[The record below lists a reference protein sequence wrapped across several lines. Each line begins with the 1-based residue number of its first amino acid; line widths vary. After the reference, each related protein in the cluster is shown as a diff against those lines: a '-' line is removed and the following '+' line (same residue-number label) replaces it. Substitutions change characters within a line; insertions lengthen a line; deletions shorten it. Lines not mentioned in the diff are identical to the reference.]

1 MATQEP
7 VKSDQ
12 TSFLCDCTIRE
23 LGAGARDYSEDSI
36 LYRRMDSYIVY
47 VLVFYVCSWQ
57 YLWQIDL
64 FVACHVP
71 YLHWIQ
77 CKLEICLDQ
86 EVKSAIV
93 LVLATEYAPPPPP
106 PWAVNITSSIAAALN
121 SVSKRL
127 GQSLSNSLPLPKA
140 LQLKGAAL

>member
-1 MATQEP
+1 
-7 VKSDQ
+7 
-12 TSFLCDCTIRE
+12 
-23 LGAGARDYSEDSI
+23 
-36 LYRRMDSYIVY
+36 MDSYIVY

-64 FVACHVP
+64 FVECHVP

-77 CKLEICLDQ
+77 CKFGICLNQ

-93 LVLATEYAPPPPP
+93 LVLATEYAPPPPSQ
-106 PWAVNITSSIAAALN
+106 AVNITSSIAATLN

-127 GQSLSNSLPLPKA
+127 GQSCSNSLPLPLA